1 MSENR
6 KFFIAALGCPK
17 NLVESELIA
26 GTFLSGGDQ
35 LCFNADDADIY
46 IINTCAF
53 LPEARAEAAA
63 EIAQAVEWKQEN
75 PRRRIAVAG
84 CLMNHVQFP
93 DFKEYF
99 PEVDL
104 WCKINDTAKI
114 RELLDGKANPSRK
127 KKCTYLCNE
136 KMPRMQLTLPH
147 VSYLKICDGCN
158 NCCSYCAIPSL
169 RGELRSRSMRSILAE
184 AKTLIGNGVKELIV
198 IAQDITAYG
207 HDLDKGE
214 SLSKLLKKLE
224 AIPGD
229 FVIRLLY
236 THPAHYTDDFIDT
249 VANSKKIL
257 PYLDM
262 PLQHISERILSAM
275 NRHTDGKSIRK
286 LISTLKE
293 KIPAL
298 TLRTTFITGLPGE
311 SEAEFAELCDFVK
324 ECKFDRLG
332 VFAFAPEPGTPAAE
346 MPDQIPQDVAES
358 RAAKLMEIQS
368 EIMKKNQLRK
378 LGSKMRVLV
387 DYIDDGF
394 AYARGAMDA
403 PDIDNMI
410 IFPASRSVKAG
421 EFVDVTAVKTVKNDL
436 LAEKVRTNKR

>member
-63 EIAQAVEWKQEN
+63 EIAQAVEWKQEK

-93 DFKEYF
+93 EFKEYF

-114 RELLDGKANPSRK
+114 RDLLDKKVRPSRK
-127 KKCTYLCNE
+127 KKCTYLCDE

-169 RGELRSRSMRSILAE
+169 RGELRSRSMESILAE
-184 AKTLIGNGVKELIV
+184 AETLIGNGVKELIV

-207 HDLDKGE
+207 HDLKNGE
-214 SLSKLLKKLE
+214 SLDKLLKELEKL
-224 AIPGD
+224 PGD

-236 THPAHYTDDFIDT
+236 THPAHYTDEFIDT
-249 VANSKKIL
+249 VANSRKIL

-286 LISTLKE
+286 LILTLKE

-324 ECKFDRLG
+324 EYKFDRLG

-410 IFPASRSVKAG
+410 IFPAARSVKAG
-421 EFVDVTAVKTVKNDL
+421 DFVDVTAVKSIQNDL
-436 LAEKVRTNKR
+436 LAEKVRANKR